1 MFKRTRNKKMYKAII
16 KRLNFQ
22 LTKNFFTLDEF
33 SNLSFRDA
41 YKVIKLI
48 SKINKI
54 KLRRKE
60 IKEITGLILNIAF
73 QKRTSV
79 KQVAT
84 ISPLFKWNLD
94 FISNTVSAVRVF
106 VQYVISYIFI
116 FRIERKKILR
126 I

>member
-94 FISNTVSAVRVF
+94 FISNSVSAVRVF

>member
-1 MFKRTRNKKMYKAII
+1 MFTYTCNKKKYKEII
-16 KRLNFQ
+16 KCLNFQ

-33 SNLSFRDA
+33 SNLSFRNA

-54 KLRRKE
+54 KLKRKE
-60 IKEITGLILNIAF
+60 IKHITSLILNIAIRKTTTI
-73 QKRTSV
+73 Q
-79 KQVAT
+79 QIEI
-84 ISPLFKWNLD
+84 ISPLFKWKVN
-94 FISNTVSAVRVF
+94 FIQNTISSIVIF
-106 VQYVISYIFI
+106 TQYVISYIFI

>member
-60 IKEITGLILNIAF
+60 IKEITGLILNIAL

-84 ISPLFKWNLD
+84 ISPLFK
-94 FISNTVSAVRVF
+94 
-106 VQYVISYIFI
+106 
-116 FRIERKKILR
+116 
-126 I
+126 